1 MDVWFTT
8 HLGEARLLSAILQTF
23 FVIIHSFSWHD
34 TSHGHSAIG
43 FYLLA
48 QDGTTGLDVVLHFI
62 MCLLKMF
69 IDALRSAYDGR
80 LIYNRSWW
88 CKVQFGAHF
97 CVVMGSFNWHSAS
110 HGPSA
115 IAELLFI
122 FSYKIDWSRCGF
134 FMSSCVCWGCLLM
147 LCSSWPSVNR
157 RRFTWFTW
165 TVCVCWL
172 NTLFHQIKGPC
183 TIQES

>member
-1 MDVWFTT
+1 MGVWFTT

-48 QDGTTGLDVVLHFI
+48 QDGTTGLDVFLHFV
-62 MCLLKMF
+62 MRLLKMF
-69 IDALRSAYDGR
+69 IDALRSAYDEC
-80 LIYNRSWW
+80 LICNTSWW

-134 FMSSCVCWGCLLM
+134 FMLLCICWGCLLM
-147 LCSSWPSVNR
+147 LCSSRPSFSS

-165 TVCVCWL
+165 TVCVC
-172 NTLFHQIKGPC
+172 C
-183 TIQES
+183 